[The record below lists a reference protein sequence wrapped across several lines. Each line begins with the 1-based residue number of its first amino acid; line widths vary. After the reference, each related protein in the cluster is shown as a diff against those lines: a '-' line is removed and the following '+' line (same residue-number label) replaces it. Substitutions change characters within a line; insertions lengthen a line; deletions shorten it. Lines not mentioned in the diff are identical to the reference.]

1 MQTIRIAHDRVT
13 LPPESVPGFLHTE
26 TVGGEFVVQGI
37 ECRRIGQP
45 HRKTESSLTA
55 SAMSDTA
62 NSEGVDLR
70 SAHGSSQPRVVLDEL
85 RIYERPEP
93 FIRSVNEA
101 EASGSDVSLP
111 IRDFTAPTTFSARA

>member
-45 HRKTESSLTA
+45 HRKTESSLRVADHSGSIWRSIASVSSISRTDEPNIA
-55 SAMSDTA
+55 SAWGCSADPGG
-62 NSEGVDLR
+62 NS
-70 SAHGSSQPRVVLDEL
+70 
-85 RIYERPEP
+85 RPSRE
-93 FIRSVNEA
+93 
-101 EASGSDVSLP
+101 
-111 IRDFTAPTTFSARA
+111 